1 MKNSLSHLPVA
12 KQHELHELLQAICQ
26 LPQVEMVIL
35 FGSYARG
42 NWVEEYADDGIHF
55 QYQSDFDLLIIVETR
70 SAFEQGRIQREIAKA
85 IKPLPTVNTPISLI
99 VHDID
104 FVNRRLTRAQ
114 YFFSDIKKEG
124 VLLYDSGKFKLNI
137 PRELSPKERYRFA
150 KEDFEYWFTSATKFF
165 KVFSFCFSEK
175 DYSNAAFILH
185 QVTERLY
192 SAILL
197 VFTRYKPNTHKLEE
211 LRNLVNSLDPRFIKV
226 FALSTAE
233 EQRCFELL
241 CNAYV
246 DARYKPKFTITEEEL
261 TWLANEVSNLTRLAD
276 KLCQEKIQSFLLET
290 NDRAD
295 T

>member
-1 MKNSLSHLPVA
+1 MKNSLSYLPVA
-12 KQHELHELLQAICQ
+12 KQHELLELIQAICQ

-55 QYQSDFDLLIIVETR
+55 QYQSDFDLLIIVETP
-70 SAFEQGRIQREIAKA
+70 SASEQGRIQREIAKA

-150 KEDFEYWFTSATKFF
+150 KEDFEYWFTSAKDFFDTFKFNF
-165 KVFSFCFSEK
+165 EK
-175 DYSNAAFILH
+175 GRFAIAAFELH

-226 FALSTAE
+226 FALSTTE

-261 TWLANEVSNLTRLAD
+261 TWLANEVSNLTQLAD

-295 T
+295 A